1 MAEKPVEAGDAMDK
15 RERIR
20 QFFAGKERVKVP
32 TVLQMEATECGAAS
46 LAMILAYYGR
56 WLPLEFLRQE
66 CGVTRDGSNADNLLK
81 AARRQGCVAKAFAGR
96 SEVLRKKE
104 FPLILF
110 WEFNHFLVLEGF
122 QGDTVFLND
131 PAMGRRTVTWDE
143 FLTSYTGVYMKI
155 TPSENFKPE
164 GEPYS
169 IVKTVAAKLK
179 EDKWALIFLMVLGL
193 CMIIPGLAIPVMG
206 QIFID
211 DVFSLKHADWIVK
224 LLNAMFGTMILLGI
238 MTAMRAAVLTYW
250 QKKLTIADSSG
261 FFWHVLRMPVAF
273 FQQRY
278 AADIASRIQFNES
291 TAEVLSNQAATAL
304 LDLLVALFYLLLLF
318 QYSVPLTLIGVS
330 ISVVDIFVFL
340 YMRRRQTDLIMRIQ
354 QDASKAYGVLM
365 SGLMMVESIKANGS
379 EGDLFAKWAGYAA
392 KASVATQEMKLWTM
406 KVKLL
411 PLLLG
416 GLNTALIMTVGGFSI
431 MEGIMTAGIYMA
443 FNNLIAKFHEPVQKL
458 LSLGNVLQN
467 TEMQMRRLDDVR
479 RYKTDTLNYPDE
491 NQTVSFSGNR
501 LSGELTLKDVSFGY
515 SPLDPP
521 LIEHFDLHLEP
532 GRWAAVVGSSGSGK
546 STLAKLVAGLYEEW
560 SGEILF
566 DGVKRREIPRPVIV
580 NSLATVDQDVFQI
593 SGTVRQNISM
603 FDKSVPSTDI
613 VQAAQDACIHDDIIQ
628 LQGGYDAEVSEGG
641 LNFSGGQRQRL
652 EIARALAFNPS
663 LLILD
668 EATSAIDPMT
678 EQKCLE
684 NIRRRGCTCLI
695 VAHRLSTIREADEI
709 IVLERGKVA
718 ERGTHREL
726 ISHDGPYRRLIE
738 ERDQQEADVA
748 DLD

>member
-1 MAEKPVEAGDAMDK
+1 MDT

-46 LAMILAYYGR
+46 LAMVLAYYGR

-155 TPSENFKPE
+155 TPDENFKPE

-169 IVKTVAAKLK
+169 IVKTVAAKLR

-193 CMIIPGLAIPVMG
+193 CMIIPGLAVPVMS

-224 LLNAMFGTMILLGI
+224 LLNAMLGSMILLGI
-238 MTAMRAAVLTYW
+238 MTAMRAAVLTQW

-261 FFWHVLRMPVAF
+261 FFWHVLRLPVTF

-304 LDLLVALFYLLLLF
+304 LDLFVALFYLALLF
-318 QYSVPLTLIGVS
+318 QYSVPLNLVGIS
-330 ISVVDIFVFL
+330 ISIVDIFVFL

-392 KASVATQEMKLWTM
+392 KATIATQEMKLWTM

-411 PLLLG
+411 PLLLA
-416 GLNTALIMTVGGFSI
+416 GLNSALIMTVGGFSI

-443 FNNLIAKFHEPVQKL
+443 FNNLIGKFHEPVQKL

-479 RYKTDTLNYPDE
+479 RYKTDSLNYPDE
-491 NQTVSFSGNR
+491 NQTVTFTGNR
-501 LSGELTLKDVSFGY
+501 LSGELTMKDVSFGY

-532 GRWAAVVGSSGSGK
+532 GRWAAVVGASGSGK

-560 SGEILF
+560 SGEVLF

-580 NSLATVDQDVFQI
+580 NSLASVDQDVFQI
-593 SGTVRQNISM
+593 SGTVRENITM
-603 FDKSVPSTDI
+603 FDKSVPSADI
-613 VQAAQDACIHDDIIQ
+613 VQAAQDACIHEDIMG
-628 LQGGYDAEVSEGG
+628 LPGGYEALVAEGG

-652 EIARALAFNPS
+652 EIARALACNPS

-695 VAHRLSTIREADEI
+695 VAHRLSTIRDADEI

-726 ISHDGPYRRLIE
+726 IAHDGPYRRLIE
-738 ERDQQEADVA
+738 ERDRMETEGET
-748 DLD
+748 LD

>member
-1 MAEKPVEAGDAMDK
+1 MDK

-131 PAMGRRTVTWDE
+131 PAMGRRTVPWDE
-143 FLTSYTGVYMKI
+143 FITSYTGVYMKI
-155 TPSENFKPE
+155 TPDENFKPE

-169 IVKTVAAKLK
+169 IVKTVAAKLR

-193 CMIIPGLAIPVMG
+193 CMIIPGLAVPVMS

-224 LLNAMFGTMILLGI
+224 LLNAMFGTMIMLGI

-318 QYSVPLTLIGVS
+318 QYSVPLTLIGIS

-416 GLNTALIMTVGGFSI
+416 GLNSALIMTVGGFSI
-431 MEGIMTAGIYMA
+431 MEGIMTAGIYTA

-479 RYKTDTLNYPDE
+479 RYKTDSLNYPDE
-491 NQTVSFSGNR
+491 NQTVSFTGNR

-738 ERDQQEADVA
+738 ERDQQEADAA

>member
-1 MAEKPVEAGDAMDK
+1 MDK

-131 PAMGRRTVTWDE
+131 PAMGRRTVPWDE
-143 FLTSYTGVYMKI
+143 FITSYTGVYMKI
-155 TPSENFKPE
+155 TPDENFKPE

-169 IVKTVAAKLK
+169 IVKTVAAKLR

-193 CMIIPGLAIPVMG
+193 CMIIPGLAVPVMS

-224 LLNAMFGTMILLGI
+224 LLIAMFGTMVMLGI

-261 FFWHVLRMPVAF
+261 FFWHVLRMPVTF

-416 GLNTALIMTVGGFSI
+416 GLNSALIMTVGGFSI
-431 MEGIMTAGIYMA
+431 MEGIMTAGIYTA

-628 LQGGYDAEVSEGG
+628 LQGGYDAEVAEGG

>member
-1 MAEKPVEAGDAMDK
+1 MDK

-56 WLPLEFLRQE
+56 WLPLELLRQE

-131 PAMGRRTVTWDE
+131 PAMGRRTVPWDE
-143 FLTSYTGVYMKI
+143 FITSYTGVYMKI
-155 TPSENFKPE
+155 TPDENFKPE

-169 IVKTVAAKLK
+169 IVKTVAAKLR

-193 CMIIPGLAIPVMG
+193 CMIIPGLAVPVMS

-224 LLNAMFGTMILLGI
+224 LLIAMFGTMVMLGI

-318 QYSVPLTLIGVS
+318 QYSVPLTLIGIS

-416 GLNTALIMTVGGFSI
+416 GLNSALIMTVGGFSI
-431 MEGIMTAGIYMA
+431 MEGIMTAGIYTA

-479 RYKTDTLNYPDE
+479 RYKTDSLNYPDE
-491 NQTVSFSGNR
+491 NQTVSFTGNR

-603 FDKSVPSTDI
+603 FDKSVPSADI

-628 LQGGYDAEVSEGG
+628 LQGGYDAEVAEGG

-738 ERDQQEADVA
+738 ERDQQEADAA

>member
-1 MAEKPVEAGDAMDK
+1 MDK

-169 IVKTVAAKLK
+169 IVKTVAAKLR

-603 FDKSVPSTDI
+603 FDKSVPSADI

-628 LQGGYDAEVSEGG
+628 LQGGYDAEVAEGG

>member
-1 MAEKPVEAGDAMDK
+1 MDK

-416 GLNTALIMTVGGFSI
+416 GLNSALIMTVGGFSI

-479 RYKTDTLNYPDE
+479 RYKTDSLNYPDE
-491 NQTVSFSGNR
+491 NQTVSFTGNR

-738 ERDQQEADVA
+738 ERDQQEADAA

>member
-1 MAEKPVEAGDAMDK
+1 MDK

-56 WLPLEFLRQE
+56 WLPLELLRQE

-131 PAMGRRTVTWDE
+131 PAMGRRTVPWDE
-143 FLTSYTGVYMKI
+143 FITSYTGVYMKI
-155 TPSENFKPE
+155 TPDENFKPE

-169 IVKTVAAKLK
+169 IVKTVAAKLR

-193 CMIIPGLAIPVMG
+193 CMIIPGLAVPVMS

-224 LLNAMFGTMILLGI
+224 LLIAMFGTMVMLGI

-416 GLNTALIMTVGGFSI
+416 GLNSALIMTVGGFSI
-431 MEGIMTAGIYMA
+431 MEGIMTAGIYTA

-479 RYKTDTLNYPDE
+479 RYKTDSLNYPDE
-491 NQTVSFSGNR
+491 NQTVSFTGNR

-738 ERDQQEADVA
+738 ERDQQEADAA

>member
-1 MAEKPVEAGDAMDK
+1 MDK

-131 PAMGRRTVTWDE
+131 PAMGRRTVPWDE
-143 FLTSYTGVYMKI
+143 FITSYTGVYMKI
-155 TPSENFKPE
+155 TPDENFKPE

-169 IVKTVAAKLK
+169 IVKTVAAKLR

-193 CMIIPGLAIPVMG
+193 CMIIPGLAVPVMS

-224 LLNAMFGTMILLGI
+224 LLIAMFGTMVMLGI

-318 QYSVPLTLIGVS
+318 QYSVPLTLIGIS

-416 GLNTALIMTVGGFSI
+416 GLNSALIMTVGGFSI

-479 RYKTDTLNYPDE
+479 RYKTDSLNYPDE
-491 NQTVSFSGNR
+491 NQTVSFTGNR

>member
-1 MAEKPVEAGDAMDK
+1 MDK

-56 WLPLEFLRQE
+56 WLPLELLRQE

-131 PAMGRRTVTWDE
+131 PAMGRRTVPWDE
-143 FLTSYTGVYMKI
+143 FITSYTGVYMKI
-155 TPSENFKPE
+155 TPDENFKPE

-169 IVKTVAAKLK
+169 IVKTVAAKLR

-193 CMIIPGLAIPVMG
+193 CMIIPGLAVPVMS

-318 QYSVPLTLIGVS
+318 QYSVPLTLIGIS

-416 GLNTALIMTVGGFSI
+416 GLNSALIMTVGGFSI

-479 RYKTDTLNYPDE
+479 RYKTDSLNYPDE
-491 NQTVSFSGNR
+491 NQTVSFTGNR

-603 FDKSVPSTDI
+603 FDKSVPSADI

-738 ERDQQEADVA
+738 ERDQQEADAA

>member
-1 MAEKPVEAGDAMDK
+1 MDK

-131 PAMGRRTVTWDE
+131 PAMGRHTVPWDE
-143 FLTSYTGVYMKI
+143 FITSYTGVYMKI
-155 TPSENFKPE
+155 TPDENFKPE

-169 IVKTVAAKLK
+169 IVKTVAAKLR

-193 CMIIPGLAIPVMG
+193 CMIIPGLAVPVMS

-224 LLNAMFGTMILLGI
+224 LLIAMFGTMVMLGI

-261 FFWHVLRMPVAF
+261 FFWHVLRMPVTF

-318 QYSVPLTLIGVS
+318 QYSVPLTLIGIS

-416 GLNTALIMTVGGFSI
+416 GLNSALIMTVGGFSI
-431 MEGIMTAGIYMA
+431 MEGIMTAGIYTA

-479 RYKTDTLNYPDE
+479 RYKTDSLNYPDE
-491 NQTVSFSGNR
+491 NQTVSFTGNR

-738 ERDQQEADVA
+738 ERDQQEADAA

>member
-1 MAEKPVEAGDAMDK
+1 MDK

-131 PAMGRRTVTWDE
+131 PAMGRRTVPWDE
-143 FLTSYTGVYMKI
+143 FITSYTGVYMKI
-155 TPSENFKPE
+155 TPDENFKPE

-169 IVKTVAAKLK
+169 IVKTVAAKLR

-193 CMIIPGLAIPVMG
+193 CMIIPGLAVPVMS

-224 LLNAMFGTMILLGI
+224 LLIAMFGTMVMLGI

-318 QYSVPLTLIGVS
+318 QYSVPLTLIGIS

-416 GLNTALIMTVGGFSI
+416 GLNSALIMTVGGFSI
-431 MEGIMTAGIYMA
+431 MEGIMTAGIYTA

-479 RYKTDTLNYPDE
+479 RYKTDSLNYPDE
-491 NQTVSFSGNR
+491 NQTVSFTGNR

-738 ERDQQEADVA
+738 ERDQQEADAA

>member
-1 MAEKPVEAGDAMDK
+1 MDK

-56 WLPLEFLRQE
+56 WLPLELLRQE

-131 PAMGRRTVTWDE
+131 PAMGRRTVPWDE
-143 FLTSYTGVYMKI
+143 FITSYTGVYMKI
-155 TPSENFKPE
+155 TPDENFKPE

-169 IVKTVAAKLK
+169 IVKTVAAKLR

-193 CMIIPGLAIPVMG
+193 CMIIPGLAVPVMS

-224 LLNAMFGTMILLGI
+224 LLNAMFGTMIMLGI

-318 QYSVPLTLIGVS
+318 QYSVPLTLIGIS

-416 GLNTALIMTVGGFSI
+416 GLNSALIMTVGGFSI
-431 MEGIMTAGIYMA
+431 MEGIMTAGIYTA

-479 RYKTDTLNYPDE
+479 RYKTDSLNYPDE
-491 NQTVSFSGNR
+491 NQTVSFTGNR

-603 FDKSVPSTDI
+603 FDKSVPSADI

-738 ERDQQEADVA
+738 ERDQQEADAA

>member
-1 MAEKPVEAGDAMDK
+1 MDK

-131 PAMGRRTVTWDE
+131 PAMGRRTVPWDE
-143 FLTSYTGVYMKI
+143 FITSYTGVYMKI
-155 TPSENFKPE
+155 TPDENFKPE

-169 IVKTVAAKLK
+169 IVKTVAAKLR

-193 CMIIPGLAIPVMG
+193 CMIIPGLAVPVMS

-224 LLNAMFGTMILLGI
+224 LLIAMFGTMVMLGI

-261 FFWHVLRMPVAF
+261 FFWHVLRMPVTF

-416 GLNTALIMTVGGFSI
+416 GLNSALIMTVGGFSI
-431 MEGIMTAGIYMA
+431 MEGIMTAGIYTA

-479 RYKTDTLNYPDE
+479 RYKTDSLNYPDE
-491 NQTVSFSGNR
+491 NQTVSFTGNR

-603 FDKSVPSTDI
+603 FDKSVPSADI

-738 ERDQQEADVA
+738 ERDQQEADAA

>member
-1 MAEKPVEAGDAMDK
+1 MDK

-169 IVKTVAAKLK
+169 IVKTVAAKLR

-318 QYSVPLTLIGVS
+318 QYSVPLTLIGIS

-416 GLNTALIMTVGGFSI
+416 GLNSALIMTVGGFSI

-479 RYKTDTLNYPDE
+479 RYKTDSLNYPDE
-491 NQTVSFSGNR
+491 NQTVSFTGNR

-560 SGEILF
+560 SGDILF

-628 LQGGYDAEVSEGG
+628 LQGGYDAEVAEGG

>member
-1 MAEKPVEAGDAMDK
+1 MDK

-56 WLPLEFLRQE
+56 WLPLELLRQE

-131 PAMGRRTVTWDE
+131 PAMGRRTVPWDE
-143 FLTSYTGVYMKI
+143 FITSYTGVYMKI
-155 TPSENFKPE
+155 TPDENFKPE

-169 IVKTVAAKLK
+169 IVKTVAAKLR

-224 LLNAMFGTMILLGI
+224 LLIAMFGTMVMLGI

-261 FFWHVLRMPVAF
+261 FFWHVLRMPVTF

-416 GLNTALIMTVGGFSI
+416 GLNSALIMTVGGFSI
-431 MEGIMTAGIYMA
+431 MEGIMTAGIYTA

-479 RYKTDTLNYPDE
+479 RYKTDSLNYPDE
-491 NQTVSFSGNR
+491 NQTVSFTGNR

-628 LQGGYDAEVSEGG
+628 LQGGYDAEVAEGG

>member
-1 MAEKPVEAGDAMDK
+1 MDK

-131 PAMGRRTVTWDE
+131 PAMGRRTVPWDE
-143 FLTSYTGVYMKI
+143 FITSYTGVYMKI
-155 TPSENFKPE
+155 TPDENFKPE

-169 IVKTVAAKLK
+169 IVKTVAAKLR

-193 CMIIPGLAIPVMG
+193 CMIIPGLAVPVMS

-224 LLNAMFGTMILLGI
+224 LLIAMFGTMVMLGI

-261 FFWHVLRMPVAF
+261 FFWHVLRMPVTF

-318 QYSVPLTLIGVS
+318 QYSVPLTLIGIS

-416 GLNTALIMTVGGFSI
+416 GLNSALIMTVGGFSI
-431 MEGIMTAGIYMA
+431 MEGIMTAGIYTA

-479 RYKTDTLNYPDE
+479 RYKTDSLNYPDE
-491 NQTVSFSGNR
+491 NQTVSFTGNR

-738 ERDQQEADVA
+738 ERDQQEADA
-748 DLD
+748 ANLD

>member
-1 MAEKPVEAGDAMDK
+1 MDK

-169 IVKTVAAKLK
+169 IVKTVAAKLR

-416 GLNTALIMTVGGFSI
+416 GLNSALIMTVGGFSI

-491 NQTVSFSGNR
+491 NQTVSFTGNR

-628 LQGGYDAEVSEGG
+628 LQGGYDAEVAEGG

>member
-1 MAEKPVEAGDAMDK
+1 MDK

-131 PAMGRRTVTWDE
+131 PAMGRRTVPWDE
-143 FLTSYTGVYMKI
+143 FITSYTGVYMKI
-155 TPSENFKPE
+155 TPDENFKSE

-169 IVKTVAAKLK
+169 IVKTVAAKLR

-193 CMIIPGLAIPVMG
+193 CMIIPGLAVPVMS

-224 LLNAMFGTMILLGI
+224 LLIAMFGTMVMLGI

-261 FFWHVLRMPVAF
+261 FFWHVLRMPVTF

-318 QYSVPLTLIGVS
+318 QYSVPLTLIGIS

-416 GLNTALIMTVGGFSI
+416 GLNSALIMTVGGFSI
-431 MEGIMTAGIYMA
+431 MEGIMTAGIYTA

-479 RYKTDTLNYPDE
+479 RYKTDSLNYPDE
-491 NQTVSFSGNR
+491 NQTVSFTGNR

-738 ERDQQEADVA
+738 ERDQQEADAA

>member
-1 MAEKPVEAGDAMDK
+1 MDK

-131 PAMGRRTVTWDE
+131 PAMGRRTVPWDE
-143 FLTSYTGVYMKI
+143 FITSYTGVYMKI
-155 TPSENFKPE
+155 TPDENFKPE

-169 IVKTVAAKLK
+169 IVKTVAAKLR

-193 CMIIPGLAIPVMG
+193 CMIIPGLAVPVMS

-318 QYSVPLTLIGVS
+318 QYSVPLTLIGIS

-416 GLNTALIMTVGGFSI
+416 GLNSALIMTVGGFSI
-431 MEGIMTAGIYMA
+431 MEGIMTAGIYTA

-479 RYKTDTLNYPDE
+479 RYKTDSLNYPDE
-491 NQTVSFSGNR
+491 NQTVSFTGNR

-603 FDKSVPSTDI
+603 FDKSVPSADI

-738 ERDQQEADVA
+738 ERDQQEADAA

>member
-1 MAEKPVEAGDAMDK
+1 MDK

-169 IVKTVAAKLK
+169 IVKTVAAKLR

-224 LLNAMFGTMILLGI
+224 LLIAMFGTMVMLGI

-318 QYSVPLTLIGVS
+318 QYSVPLTLIGIS

-416 GLNTALIMTVGGFSI
+416 GLNSALIMTVGGFSI
-431 MEGIMTAGIYMA
+431 MEGIMTAGIYTA

-479 RYKTDTLNYPDE
+479 RYKTDSLNYPDE
-491 NQTVSFSGNR
+491 NQTVSFTGNR

-738 ERDQQEADVA
+738 ERDQQEADAA

>member
-1 MAEKPVEAGDAMDK
+1 MDK

-169 IVKTVAAKLK
+169 IVKTVAAKLR

-193 CMIIPGLAIPVMG
+193 CMIIPGLAVPVMS

-224 LLNAMFGTMILLGI
+224 LLIAMFGTMVMLGI

-261 FFWHVLRMPVAF
+261 FFWHVLRMPVTF

-318 QYSVPLTLIGVS
+318 QYSVPLTLIGIS
-330 ISVVDIFVFL
+330 ISVLDIFVFL

-416 GLNTALIMTVGGFSI
+416 GLNSALIMTVGGFSI
-431 MEGIMTAGIYMA
+431 MEGIMTAGIYTA

-479 RYKTDTLNYPDE
+479 RYKTDSLNYPDE
-491 NQTVSFSGNR
+491 NQTVSFTGNR

-628 LQGGYDAEVSEGG
+628 LQGGYDAEVTEGG

-738 ERDQQEADVA
+738 ERDQQEADAA

>member
-1 MAEKPVEAGDAMDK
+1 MDK

-56 WLPLEFLRQE
+56 WLPLELLRQE

-131 PAMGRRTVTWDE
+131 PAMGRRTVPWDE
-143 FLTSYTGVYMKI
+143 FITSYTGVYMKI
-155 TPSENFKPE
+155 TPDENFKPE

-169 IVKTVAAKLK
+169 IVKTVAAKLR

-193 CMIIPGLAIPVMG
+193 CMIIPGLAVPVMS

-224 LLNAMFGTMILLGI
+224 LLIAMFGTMVMLGI

-261 FFWHVLRMPVAF
+261 FFWHVLRMPVTF

-416 GLNTALIMTVGGFSI
+416 GLNSALIMTVGGFSI
-431 MEGIMTAGIYMA
+431 MEGIMTAGIYTA

-479 RYKTDTLNYPDE
+479 RYKTDSLNYPDE
-491 NQTVSFSGNR
+491 NQTVSFTGNR

-603 FDKSVPSTDI
+603 FDKSVPSADI

-738 ERDQQEADVA
+738 ERDQQEADAA

>member
-1 MAEKPVEAGDAMDK
+1 MDK

-318 QYSVPLTLIGVS
+318 QYSVPLTLIGIS

-560 SGEILF
+560 SGDILF

-628 LQGGYDAEVSEGG
+628 LQGGYDAEVAEGG

>member
-1 MAEKPVEAGDAMDK
+1 MDK

-131 PAMGRRTVTWDE
+131 PAMGRRTVPWDE
-143 FLTSYTGVYMKI
+143 FITSYTGVYMKI
-155 TPSENFKPE
+155 TPDENFKPE

-169 IVKTVAAKLK
+169 IVKTVAAKLR

-193 CMIIPGLAIPVMG
+193 CMIIPGLAVPVMS

-224 LLNAMFGTMILLGI
+224 LLIAMFGTMVMLGI

-261 FFWHVLRMPVAF
+261 FFWHVLRMPVTF

-318 QYSVPLTLIGVS
+318 QYSVPLTLIGIS

-416 GLNTALIMTVGGFSI
+416 GLNSALIMTVGGFSI
-431 MEGIMTAGIYMA
+431 MEGIMTAGIYTA

-479 RYKTDTLNYPDE
+479 RYKTDSLNYPDE
-491 NQTVSFSGNR
+491 NQTVSFTGNR

-678 EQKCLE
+678 
-684 NIRRRGCTCLI
+684 
-695 VAHRLSTIREADEI
+695 
-709 IVLERGKVA
+709 
-718 ERGTHREL
+718 
-726 ISHDGPYRRLIE
+726 
-738 ERDQQEADVA
+738 
-748 DLD
+748 

>member
-1 MAEKPVEAGDAMDK
+1 MDK

-169 IVKTVAAKLK
+169 IVKTVAAKLR

-318 QYSVPLTLIGVS
+318 QYSVPLTLIGIS

-416 GLNTALIMTVGGFSI
+416 GLNSALIMTVGGFSI

-479 RYKTDTLNYPDE
+479 RYKTDSLNYPDE
-491 NQTVSFSGNR
+491 NQTVSFTGNR

-628 LQGGYDAEVSEGG
+628 LQGGYDAEVAEGG

>member
-1 MAEKPVEAGDAMDK
+1 MDK

-131 PAMGRRTVTWDE
+131 PAMGRRTVPWDE
-143 FLTSYTGVYMKI
+143 FITSYTGVYMKI
-155 TPSENFKPE
+155 TPDENFKPE

-169 IVKTVAAKLK
+169 IVKTVAAKLR

-193 CMIIPGLAIPVMG
+193 CMIIPGLAVPVMS

-224 LLNAMFGTMILLGI
+224 LLIAMFGTMVMLGI

-261 FFWHVLRMPVAF
+261 FFWHVLRMPVTF

-318 QYSVPLTLIGVS
+318 QYSVPLTLIGIS

-416 GLNTALIMTVGGFSI
+416 GLNSALVMTVGGFSI
-431 MEGIMTAGIYMA
+431 MEGIMTAGIYTA

-479 RYKTDTLNYPDE
+479 RYKTDSLNYPDE
-491 NQTVSFSGNR
+491 NQTVSFTGNR

-738 ERDQQEADVA
+738 ERDQQEADAA

>member
-1 MAEKPVEAGDAMDK
+1 MDK

-131 PAMGRRTVTWDE
+131 PAMGRRTVPWDE
-143 FLTSYTGVYMKI
+143 FITSYTGVYMKI
-155 TPSENFKPE
+155 TPDENFKPE

-169 IVKTVAAKLK
+169 IVKTVAAKLR

-193 CMIIPGLAIPVMG
+193 CMIIPGLAVPVMS

-224 LLNAMFGTMILLGI
+224 LLIAMFGTMVMLGI

-261 FFWHVLRMPVAF
+261 FFWHVLRMPVTF

-318 QYSVPLTLIGVS
+318 QYSVPLTLIGIS

-416 GLNTALIMTVGGFSI
+416 GLNSALIMTVGGFSI
-431 MEGIMTAGIYMA
+431 MEGIMTAGIYTA

-479 RYKTDTLNYPDE
+479 RYKTDSLNYPYE
-491 NQTVSFSGNR
+491 NQTVSFTGNR

-652 EIARALAFNPS
+652 EIARVLAFNPS

-718 ERGTHREL
+718 ERGAHREL

-738 ERDQQEADVA
+738 ERDQQEADAA

>member
-1 MAEKPVEAGDAMDK
+1 MDK

-169 IVKTVAAKLK
+169 IVKTVAAKLR

-416 GLNTALIMTVGGFSI
+416 GLNSALIMTVGGFSI

-479 RYKTDTLNYPDE
+479 RYKTDSLNYPDE
-491 NQTVSFSGNR
+491 NQTVSFTGNR

-560 SGEILF
+560 SGDILF

-628 LQGGYDAEVSEGG
+628 LQGGYDAEVAEGG

-738 ERDQQEADVA
+738 ERDQQEADAA

>member
-1 MAEKPVEAGDAMDK
+1 MDK

-131 PAMGRRTVTWDE
+131 PAMGRRTVPWDE
-143 FLTSYTGVYMKI
+143 FITSYTGVYMKI
-155 TPSENFKPE
+155 TPDENFKPE

-169 IVKTVAAKLK
+169 IVKTVAAKLR

-193 CMIIPGLAIPVMG
+193 CMIIPGLAVPVMS

-224 LLNAMFGTMILLGI
+224 LLIAMFGTMVMLGI

-261 FFWHVLRMPVAF
+261 FFWHVLRMPVTF

-416 GLNTALIMTVGGFSI
+416 GLNSALIMTVGGFSI
-431 MEGIMTAGIYMA
+431 MEGIMTAGIYTA

-479 RYKTDTLNYPDE
+479 RYKTDSLNYPDE
-491 NQTVSFSGNR
+491 NQTVSFTGNR

-738 ERDQQEADVA
+738 ERDQQEADAA

>member
-1 MAEKPVEAGDAMDK
+1 MDK

-131 PAMGRRTVTWDE
+131 PAMGRRTVPWDE
-143 FLTSYTGVYMKI
+143 FITSYTGVYMKI
-155 TPSENFKPE
+155 TPDENFKPE

-169 IVKTVAAKLK
+169 IVKTVAAKLR

-193 CMIIPGLAIPVMG
+193 CMIIPGLAVPVMS

-224 LLNAMFGTMILLGI
+224 LLIAMFGTMVMLGI

-318 QYSVPLTLIGVS
+318 QYSVPLTLIGIS

-416 GLNTALIMTVGGFSI
+416 GLNSALIMTVGGFSI
-431 MEGIMTAGIYMA
+431 MEGIMTAGIYTA

-479 RYKTDTLNYPDE
+479 RYKTDSLNYPDE
-491 NQTVSFSGNR
+491 NQTVSFTGNR

-603 FDKSVPSTDI
+603 FDKSVPSADI

-628 LQGGYDAEVSEGG
+628 LQGGYDAEVAEGG

>member
-1 MAEKPVEAGDAMDK
+1 MDK

-131 PAMGRRTVTWDE
+131 PAMGRRTVPWDE
-143 FLTSYTGVYMKI
+143 FITSYTGVYMKI
-155 TPSENFKPE
+155 TPDENFKPE

-169 IVKTVAAKLK
+169 IVKTVAAKLR

-193 CMIIPGLAIPVMG
+193 CMIIPGLAVPVMS

-224 LLNAMFGTMILLGI
+224 LLIAMFGTMVMLGI

-261 FFWHVLRMPVAF
+261 FFWHVLRMPVTF

-318 QYSVPLTLIGVS
+318 QYSVPLTLIGIS

-416 GLNTALIMTVGGFSI
+416 GLNSALIMTVGGFSI
-431 MEGIMTAGIYMA
+431 MEGIMTAGIYTA

-479 RYKTDTLNYPDE
+479 RYKTDSLNYPDE
-491 NQTVSFSGNR
+491 NQTVSFTGNR

-546 STLAKLVAGLYEEW
+546 STLSKLVAGLYEEW

-738 ERDQQEADVA
+738 ERDQQEADAA